1 MKKVLSAILALL
13 IATTTLS
20 FAVNAA
26 STNEPTNEQLERI
39 IKIVKP
45 KLDVPEQC
53 SEFNWYYTA
62 KNVYGD
68 TSWRLTWKTKTENNK
83 ESERVIVR
91 CDENGNLTSY
101 MHRKGNNEYGS
112 LPGYS
117 KDALEK
123 NATDFISKVVPQAAA
138 NVKLESVNCYGIY
151 SNQYTYKYVRYIDG
165 YKFPDNYISIDV
177 DYTSGRIA
185 SMSVNYDYE
194 IDIKKYNSIIA
205 PEKALEILG
214 TRKKMQLEYMTKTE
228 KIEGK
233 NTVKA
238 FLVYVPQEEYVAI
251 DAETGEI
258 YDTKSVWNVKT
269 EDSVSNFGEAV
280 GGGYNSK
287 FDDAEEKENSYIL
300 TDEETNSV
308 NILEG
313 LISKEEAIKAV
324 TSNPYL
330 YIDSA
335 LTAVEATLEK
345 NNLSNENSLYKNDN
359 GSYIWYIYFSNPV
372 FDDKYYSD
380 VSAYAE
386 INAENG
392 NLISYSCNLND
403 YIYYREKLSDV
414 PEVKYNKEKAQAIA
428 EEFLKAYADSKFSN
442 TVENEYYQTNVISR
456 IENGGDITS
465 EVYGAHRF
473 SYTRINEGV
482 TLNRNYI
489 NVGVDGVTGKIF
501 SYNYNW
507 WTNVEFESV
516 NGIITPEQALAAYVS
531 NDGYGLIYEKNT
543 TYIYTPVTASSKKDV
558 CSAFVASLAATLIN
572 DGDIDKVID
581 KYAEKIDRTKLKQ
594 LLYNEKENELMD
606 FICEYFG
613 VNFEEINE
621 SASEYIDSSMFYDK
635 ISEARLV
642 YTCYDVPSDYVS
654 PFSGKLLKYNG
665 EEYKF
670 DSDIYAYDDLEG
682 HWIKTDAELLADVG
696 IGFGGGSFKP
706 DANITADEFVKLA
719 EAMNVCLKL
728 DSQAEIKRID
738 AIKALLNCFGYEKV
752 AKLNGIYVT
761 DFEDNGAISQDDIGY
776 TAIAYGLGIIKGD
789 GKNADIYSKLTR
801 AQAVSLL
808 INTLKYL
815 K

>member
-1 MKKVLSAILALL
+1 MKKILSAILALL
-13 IATTTLS
+13 IATTTMS

-26 STNEPTNEQLERI
+26 STNEPTNEQLEKI

-53 SEFNWYYTA
+53 SEFYWNYTA
-62 KNVYGD
+62 KNAYED
-68 TSWRLTWKTKTENNK
+68 ASWRLTWKTKTDNEK
-83 ESERVIVR
+83 EAERVIVR

-101 MHRKGNNEYGS
+101 MHRKGITKYGS
-112 LPGYS
+112 LPTYS
-117 KDALEK
+117 KEELEK
-123 NATDFISKVVPQAAA
+123 NAVDFISKVVPQAAA

-214 TRKKMQLEYMTKTE
+214 TRQKMQLEYMTKIE

-238 FLVYVPQEEYVAI
+238 FLVYVPQEKYVAI

-258 YDTKSVWNVKT
+258 YDTKSVWNVKNQ
-269 EDSVSNFGEAV
+269 DSITDASEA
-280 GGGYNSK
+280 GGSYV
-287 FDDAEEKENSYIL
+287 FDDYKAQEKNESYSLTEEEA
-300 TDEETNSV
+300 NSV

-313 LISKEEAIKAV
+313 LIPKEEAIKAV
-324 TSNPYL
+324 TSNSYL
-330 YIDSA
+330 YIDPA
-335 LTAVEATLEK
+335 LTAVEATLKK
-345 NNLSNENSLYKNDN
+345 NNFSTENSTYQSDN
-359 GSYIWYIYFSNPV
+359 GSYIWYIHFSNPV
-372 FDDKYYSD
+372 FDGKYYSE
-380 VSAYAE
+380 ANAFAE

-392 NLISYSCNLND
+392 SLISYSCNLND
-403 YIYYREKLSDV
+403 YIYYRENLADV
-414 PEVKYNKEKAQAIA
+414 PKVEYNKEKAQAIA

-442 TVENEYYQTNVISR
+442 TIENEYYQTNVISR
-456 IENGGDITS
+456 IENGEDIIS

-482 TLNRNYI
+482 ALNRNYI

-516 NGIITPEQALAAYVS
+516 NGIITPEQALAAYIS

-543 TYIYTPVTASSKKDV
+543 TYIYMPVTESSKKDV

-581 KYAEKIDRTKLKQ
+581 KYAESIDRTKLKQ
-594 LLYNEKENELMD
+594 LLNNDKENELMD

-613 VNFEEINE
+613 VKSEEVNE

-642 YTCYDVPSDYVS
+642 YTCYDVPSEYVS

-665 EEYKF
+665 EEYKY
-670 DSDIYAYDDLEG
+670 DSDIYSYDDLES

-706 DANITADEFVKLA
+706 DVNITADEFIKLA
-719 EAMNVCLKL
+719 EAMNVYVKL
-728 DSQAEIKRID
+728 DPQEEIKKID
-738 AIKALLNCFGYEKV
+738 AIKALLNSFGYEKV

-761 DFEDNGAISQDDIGY
+761 DFEDNGTISQDDIGY

-801 AQAVSLL
+801 AQGVSLL